1 MAPNL
6 TEDEID
12 DLLYLARTGENDEL
26 SEDITKLAGREGVS
40 AAEILTAAKDESK
53 ATCLHM
59 ATGNGHLGIHPPSIH
74 PSPCCPSITPPHFPQ
89 LPLHLHR
96 PCPPFT
102 HPYSFNINPISQPR
116 KDRLTEAQKK
126 ETVNLLLSHF
136 ADAAAKN
143 AYLDAANDFGNTALH
158 WAALG
163 GHLET
168 VRSLMDAGAAPALAN
183 QGDFVPLDLAL
194 SKGHQRVV
202 DLFFERGRKEGENG
216 EGLEGAVEGVELNGE
231 DGEKAGEGSA

>member
-26 SEDITKLAGREGVS
+26 SGDIARLAARESVTP
-40 AAEILTAAKDESK
+40 AEILTAAKDESK

-59 ATGNGHLGIHPPSIH
+59 ATGNGHL
-74 PSPCCPSITPPHFPQ
+74 
-89 LPLHLHR
+89 
-96 PCPPFT
+96 
-102 HPYSFNINPISQPR
+102 
-116 KDRLTEAQKK
+116 
-126 ETVNLLLSHF
+126 ETVRLLLSHF
-136 ADAAAKN
+136 TEPAARHAF
-143 AYLDAANDFGNTALH
+143 LDAPNEFGNTGLH

-168 VRSLMDAGAAPALAN
+168 VRCLVEAGAAPALAN

-194 SKGHQRVV
+194 SRGHQGVV
-202 DLFFERGRKEGENG
+202 DFFFERAKDKEGENG
-216 EGLEGAVEGVELNGE
+216 EKGALEGAVEGVELNGDE
-231 DGEKAGEGSA
+231 EGDEAAAAADEAGGSGGERTS

>member
-26 SEDITKLAGREGVS
+26 SEDITKLAAREGVS

-59 ATGNGHLGIHPPSIH
+59 ATGNGHLGMPPPSIH
-74 PSPCCPSITPPHFPQ
+74 PPCCPSTTPPQDCPSISN
-89 LPLHLHR
+89 P
-96 PCPPFT
+96 PCPPFHT
-102 HPYSFNINPISQPR
+102 PLLLQYQPNIPAPQRQTNRS
-116 KDRLTEAQKK
+116 TKK

-202 DLFFERGRKEGENG
+202 DLFFERGRTEGETG